1 MFLFLWEM
9 TRVQKFSLE
18 ELHDQWVYKPV
29 I

>member
-18 ELHDQWVYKPV
+18 VVHDRWVIKPV